1 LYDTRNLYYGERM
14 VTVEKAIIAKL
25 AKGGK
30 HFEVLVDSEL
40 AYDFR
45 SGKAVS
51 VNKML
56 AVGQIFNDAKKG
68 DRVVTTDLEKAFGTS
83 DVNKITEII
92 VKTGEIQ
99 LTTEFKRKKTEE
111 KRKQIATL
119 ISRAAIDPRTKAPH
133 PPDRVLNA
141 MEQAH
146 VNVDPF
152 IAAEQQTTDVI
163 KMIKQILPISIEEIE
178 LTVEIPAKYSGRVHG
193 AIREYG
199 APSEQWAGAN
209 LVIKIRIPAGLKE
222 KFYTHMAGITEN
234 NARINE
240 KRA

>member
-1 LYDTRNLYYGERM
+1 M

-25 AKGGK
+25 SKGGK

-56 AVGQIFNDAKKG
+56 AVGQIFTDAKKG

-83 DVNKITEII
+83 DVNKIAEII

-111 KRKQIATL
+111 KRKQIATM
-119 ISRAAIDPRTKAPH
+119 ISRAAIDPRTKVPH

-152 IAAEQQTTDVI
+152 VAAEQQVAEVI
-163 KMIKQILPISIEEIE
+163 KAVKQILPLSVEEVE
-178 LTVEIPAKYSGRVHG
+178 MTVEIPAKYSGRVHG

-199 APSEQWAGAN
+199 TSSEQWAGQM
-209 LVIKIRIPAGLKE
+209 LIIKIKIPAGLKE
-222 KFYTHMAGITEN
+222 KFYSHMAGITEN

-240 KRA
+240 KK

>member
-1 LYDTRNLYYGERM
+1 M

-25 AKGGK
+25 TKGGK

-51 VNKML
+51 ANKML
-56 AVGQIFNDAKKG
+56 AVSQIFTDAKKG
-68 DRVVTTDLEKAFGTS
+68 DRVVTTDLEKVFGTS
-83 DVNKITEII
+83 DVNKIAEII

-111 KRKQIATL
+111 KRKQIATM
-119 ISRAAIDPRTKAPH
+119 ISRAAIDPRTKVPH

-152 IAAEQQTTDVI
+152 VAAEQQVAEVI
-163 KMIKQILPISIEEIE
+163 KAVKQILPLSIEEVE
-178 LTVEIPAKYSGRVHG
+178 MTVEIPAKYSGRVHG

-199 APSEQWAGAN
+199 MPSEQWVGQI
-209 LVIKIRIPAGLKE
+209 LIIKIKIPAGLKE
-222 KFYTHMAGITEN
+222 KFYSHMAGITEN
-234 NARINE
+234 NARVNE
-240 KRA
+240 KK

>member
-1 LYDTRNLYYGERM
+1 M

-25 AKGGK
+25 SKGGK

-45 SGKAVS
+45 SGIAVS

-56 AVGQIFNDAKKG
+56 AVGQIFTDAKKG
-68 DRVVTTDLEKAFGTS
+68 DRVVTSDLEKAFGTS
-83 DVNKITEII
+83 DVNKVAEII

-99 LTTEFKRKKTEE
+99 LTTDFRRKKTEE
-111 KRKQIATL
+111 KRKQIATM
-119 ISRAAIDPRTKAPH
+119 ISRAAIDPRTKVPH

-152 IAAEQQTTDVI
+152 VAAEQQVAEVI
-163 KMIKQILPISIEEIE
+163 KAVKQILPLSIEEVE
-178 LTVEIPAKYSGRVHG
+178 MTVEIPAKYSGRVHG

-199 APSEQWAGAN
+199 MPSEQWVGQI
-209 LVIKIRIPAGLKE
+209 LIIKIKIPAGLKE
-222 KFYTHMAGITEN
+222 KFYSHMAGISEN
-234 NARINE
+234 NARVNE
-240 KRA
+240 KK